1 MKKIY
6 ILFIMLVFSGL
17 NAQIKFESG
26 YFIKSD
32 GERVEC
38 LIKNSEWKDNPSE
51 FEYRMAENAEIQ
63 KGDLKTVKE
72 FGVYDVSK
80 YLRAEVDLDRSS
92 DNVADLNTDRNPKF
106 ERETLFLNV
115 LIEGDASLYSY
126 VSGNLFRFFYSKSD
140 VEIKPLNYK
149 RYLAINDKGE
159 QRIAKN
165 ELYKSQLRTDL
176 QCNSALSDKIRNLD
190 YKSNIL
196 IGFFKEFNNC
206 RNSEIVE
213 FAGKGKTVFHLSI
226 RPRMNRTSMRYVN
239 RTDKSLDIPF
249 ENKTDFSAGIE
260 VEMLLP
266 FNKGKWAIY
275 AEPSFISYKT
285 DKTVEYKKVSGGI
298 LDVHTQYSALELGV
312 GGRHYM
318 YLSPESKL
326 FLGFTYLMDFGV
338 GENYLERRRNDG
350 SLFERIDITGVNY
363 RFGFSAG
370 YKLMDKFSI
379 ELRAETKEKVYFST
393 YKDINYNN
401 FSVILGYSFF

>member
-6 ILFIMLVFSGL
+6 ILFLMLVFTGL

-38 LIKNSEWKDNPSE
+38 LIRNSEWKDNPSE

-92 DNVADLNTDRNPKF
+92 DNVADLNTNRNPKY

-126 VSGNLFRFFYSKSD
+126 VSGNLFRFFYSMSD
-140 VEIKPLNYK
+140 GEIKPLIYK

-165 ELYKSQLRTDL
+165 EQYKSQLRTDL
-176 QCNSALSDKIRNLD
+176 QCDLALSDKIRNLD

-196 IGFFKEFNNC
+196 IGFFKEYNNC
-206 RNSEIVE
+206 KNSEIVE
-213 FAGKGKTVFHLSI
+213 FTGKGKTVFHLSI
-226 RPRMNRTSMRYVN
+226 RPRMNSTSMRYVN

-249 ENKTDFSAGIE
+249 ENKTGFSAGIE
-260 VEMLLP
+260 IEMLLP

-275 AEPSFISYKT
+275 AEPSFISYKS
-285 DKTVEYKKVSGGI
+285 DETVEYKKVSGGI
-298 LDVHTQYSALELGV
+298 LDVHAQYSALELGV

-350 SLFERIDITGVNY
+350 SLFERIDIEGVKY